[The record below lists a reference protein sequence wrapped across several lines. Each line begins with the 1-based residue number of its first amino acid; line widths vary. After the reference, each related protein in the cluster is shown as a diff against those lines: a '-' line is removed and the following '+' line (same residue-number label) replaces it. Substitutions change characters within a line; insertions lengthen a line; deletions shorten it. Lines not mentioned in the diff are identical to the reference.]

1 MTILLFAPFPFCLNS
16 VRLWHMTLPF
26 LPTTPADVKDRG
38 WDGLDVVLVTGD
50 AYVDHPS
57 YGAAVIGRVL
67 EAAGFR
73 VGIIAQPDFRTT
85 RDFSRLGRPRLFF
98 GITSGNMD
106 SMVANYTAH
115 KRPRLSDDYSPG
127 GQPGL
132 RPDHAAI
139 VYANRAREAFRDV
152 PIVLGGIEASLRR
165 FAHYDWW
172 KNEVRR
178 SILLDSRA
186 DILVYGMGERQVVE
200 IARRLAAGEH
210 LLGIRGTAVVTAA
223 GRTTSQVAGRR
234 SQETGDPGSV
244 VEIPSYEEVRGDI
257 DRFNEAF
264 RMIVENQ
271 DPFTGR
277 ILVQGHANRFVV
289 EYPPALPLETK
300 DLDGVYELPY
310 ARGWHPSYGREGG
323 VPGFETVRFSIISH
337 RGCPGECSFCGLSL
351 HQGRVVSSRSESS
364 ILKEAETLTRR
375 KDFRG
380 TITDVGGP
388 TANLYGAV
396 CGRWQG
402 KGACGTRHCLTPAP
416 CGNLKPGYERGL
428 SLYGKLLALPGV
440 KHVFIESGFRHDLLI
455 DPKARVYL
463 ERICRDHLSGRMK
476 VAPEHSSGRV
486 LDIMNKPSFSVYE
499 QFSALYRSICRKL
512 GKDQHLVSYFISS
525 HPGCTLEDS
534 LSLALKLSELGIHP
548 EQIQDFMPL
557 PMTLSGTI
565 YHTEKDPFTGK
576 HVYVPKTFRERKMH
590 RALIQHKNP
599 KNTPLVREALKL
611 LRKQHLFPRLMPG
624 RKTAQTA

>member
-1 MTILLFAPFPFCLNS
+1 MVI
-16 VRLWHMTLPF
+16 PF
-26 LPTTPADVKDRG
+26 LPTTQAEAKDRG

-57 YGAAVIGRVL
+57 YGTAVIGRVL

-73 VGIIAQPDFRTT
+73 VGVIAQPDLKTT
-85 RDFSRLGRPRLFF
+85 HDLIRFGRPRLFF
-98 GITSGNMD
+98 GITAGNMD

-127 GQPGL
+127 GRPGL
-132 RPDHAAI
+132 RPDHAVI
-139 VYANRAREAFRDV
+139 VYANKVREAFKDV
-152 PIVLGGIEASLRR
+152 PIVIGGIEASLRR

-186 DILVYGMGERQVVE
+186 DILVYGMGEAQVVE
-200 IARRLAAGEH
+200 IARRLGEGRTLH
-210 LLGIRGTAVVTAA
+210 GIRGTAVVTAL
-223 GRTTSQVAGRR
+223 GRTTSQVPSRR
-234 SQETGDPGSV
+234 SQETGTDLGPV
-244 VEIPSYEEVRGDI
+244 VEMPSYEEVRGDI

-264 RMIVENQ
+264 RIVVENQ

-277 ILVQGHANRFVV
+277 TLAQGHANRYVV
-289 EYPPALPLETK
+289 QYPPALPLETK
-300 DLDGVYELPY
+300 DLDGIYELPY
-310 ARGWHPSYGREGG
+310 ARAWHPSYGGQGG

-337 RGCPGECSFCGLSL
+337 RGCPGECSFCGLAL
-351 HQGRVVSSRSESS
+351 HQGRIVSSRSESS
-364 ILKEAETLTRR
+364 ILKEAEALTRR
-375 KDFRG
+375 RDFRG

-396 CGRWQG
+396 CDRWQG
-402 KGACGTRHCLTPAP
+402 KGACGTRHCLTPTP
-416 CGNLKPGYERGL
+416 CRNLNPGYGKGL
-428 SLYGKLLALPGV
+428 SLYGKLRALPGV
-440 KHVFIESGFRHDLLI
+440 KHVFIESGFRHDLLV

-476 VAPEHSSGRV
+476 VAPEHSSDRV
-486 LDIMNKPSFSVYE
+486 LDIMNKPPFSVYE
-499 QFSALYRSICRKL
+499 RFSALYRSICRKL
-512 GKDQHLVSYFISS
+512 GKDQHLVSYFISA
-525 HPGCTLEDS
+525 HPGCTLDDS
-534 LSLALKLSELGIHP
+534 LSLALRLGELGIHP

-565 YHTEKDPFTGK
+565 YHTEKHPLTGN
-576 HVYVPKTFRERKMH
+576 HVHVPRTFRERKMH

-599 KNTPLVREALKL
+599 KNTPLVREALNL
-611 LRKQHLFPRLMPG
+611 LKKQHLFPKLMPG
-624 RKTAQTA
+624 KK

>member
-1 MTILLFAPFPFCLNS
+1 MT
-16 VRLWHMTLPF
+16 TPF
-26 LPTTPADVKDRG
+26 LPTTRAEMKERG

-67 EAAGFR
+67 EAAGFC
-73 VGIIAQPDFRTT
+73 VGIIAQPDFRST

-98 GITSGNMD
+98 GVTSGNMD

-115 KRPRLSDDYSPG
+115 KRQRLSDDYSPG
-127 GQPGL
+127 GRPGL
-132 RPDHAAI
+132 RPDHAAV
-139 VYANRAREAFRDV
+139 VYANRVREAYKDV

-165 FAHYDWW
+165 LAHYDWW

-186 DILVYGMGERQVVE
+186 DILVYGMGEAQVVE
-200 IARRLAAGEH
+200 IARRLAAGET
-210 LLGIRGTAVVTAA
+210 LQGIRGTAVVTAA
-223 GRTTSQVAGRR
+223 GRTTSQVSSRRSQVTGHR
-234 SQETGDPGSV
+234 SQETGTDLGPV
-244 VEIPSYEEVRGDI
+244 LEIPSYEEVKGDS
-257 DRFNEAF
+257 DKFNEAF
-264 RMIVENQ
+264 RVIAENQ

-277 ILVQGHANRFVV
+277 TLAQGHANRYVV
-289 EYPPALPLETK
+289 QYPPALPTGTK
-300 DLDGVYELPY
+300 DLDAVYELPY

-351 HQGRVVSSRSESS
+351 HQGRIVSSRSESS
-364 ILKEAETLTRR
+364 ILKEAGALTRR

-396 CGRWQG
+396 GGRWQG
-402 KGACGTRHCLTPAP
+402 KGTCDTRHCLTPTP
-416 CGNLKPGYERGL
+416 CRNLKPGYEKGL
-428 SLYGKLLALPGV
+428 SLYGKLRALPGV
-440 KHVFIESGFRHDLLI
+440 KHVFIESGFRHDLLV
-455 DPKARVYL
+455 DPKARGYL
-463 ERICRDHLSGRMK
+463 ETICRNHLSGRMK
-476 VAPEHSSGRV
+476 VAPEHSCGGV

-512 GKDQHLVSYFISS
+512 GKDQHLVSYFISA

-534 LSLALKLSELGIHP
+534 LSLALKLGELGIHP

-565 YHTEKDPFTGK
+565 YHTGKDPFTGK
-576 HVYVPKTFRERKMH
+576 EVYVPRTFRERKMH

-611 LRKQHLFPRLMPG
+611 LRKQHLFPKLMPG
-624 RKTAQTA
+624 KK